1 MNKLYADYYNTVHE
15 GVINDRWRQYSVH
28 SDEEK
33 KRLVEKLNKQLAE
46 GGISGILV
54 PEGFCDYTSP
64 EYANEMKDVYKRQ
77 DMHLLLEEMLM

>member
-1 MNKLYADYYNTVHE
+1 MTV
-15 GVINDRWRQYSVH
+15 GVSIAYILMK
-28 SDEEK
+28 EK

-64 EYANEMKDVYKRQ
+64 GVCK
-77 DMHLLLEEMLM
+77 